1 MRLKDALFSIHLEK
15 TYLRLYEY
23 NPMKYMKGSLVFI
36 WRIWMILIAGIY
48 VIGLGLFVLIPLLIS
63 EKAFPYV
70 YPIIRYWG
78 KVTFYATGFRLNYEE
93 RVALNPNENYVFI
106 ANHTSMMDI
115 MTVLTVLK
123 HHPIVF
129 VGKAELGKIPIFGI
143 IYKRICISVDRSSMK
158 SRAHVIP
165 DAMHKLNQNLSI
177 FIFPEGG
184 VSDDLT
190 LVLDKF
196 KDGAFNIA
204 IETQTPIAVLS
215 IEGLKEM
222 FPFDWF
228 KGYPGKVHVKLL
240 DIVPTAGKNT
250 KEHKSAI
257 KDYTYTIIRKEL
269 ESCEK

>member
-1 MRLKDALFSIHLEK
+1 
-15 TYLRLYEY
+15 
-23 NPMKYMKGSLVFI
+23 MKYINAGLVFL

-48 VIGLGLFVLIPLLIS
+48 VIVLGIFVLIPLLIS
-63 EKAFPYV
+63 EKSFKFV

-78 KVTFYATGFRLNYEE
+78 KVTFYATGFRLDYEE
-93 RVALNPNENYVFI
+93 RVQLNPKENYVFI

-129 VGKAELGKIPIFGI
+129 VGKAELQKIPIFGR
-143 IYKRICISVDRSSMK
+143 IYKRICISVDRSSLR
-158 SRAHVIP
+158 SRAQVIP

-184 VSDDLT
+184 VSDDT
-190 LVLDKF
+190 SIVLDKF

-204 IETQTPIAVLS
+204 IETQTPIAILS
-215 IEGLKEM
+215 IDGLKEM

-228 KGYPGKVHVKLL
+228 KGYPGKVKVKLL
-240 DIVPTAGKNT
+240 DIVPTEGKT
-250 KEHKSAI
+250 IKEHRSQI
-257 KDYTYTIIRKEL
+257 KDYTYNIIRKEI
-269 ESCEK
+269 E

>member
-1 MRLKDALFSIHLEK
+1 
-15 TYLRLYEY
+15 
-23 NPMKYMKGSLVFI
+23 MKYINAGLVFL

-48 VIGLGLFVLIPLLIS
+48 VIVLGIFVLIPLLIS
-63 EKAFPYV
+63 EKSFQFV

-78 KVTFYATGFRLNYEE
+78 KVTFYATGFRLDYEE
-93 RVALNPNENYVFI
+93 RVQLNPKENYVFI

-129 VGKAELGKIPIFGI
+129 VGKAELQKIPIFGR
-143 IYKRICISVDRSSMK
+143 IYKRICISVDRSSLR
-158 SRAHVIP
+158 SRAQVIP

-184 VSDDLT
+184 VSDDT
-190 LVLDKF
+190 SIVLDKF

-204 IETQTPIAVLS
+204 IETQTPIAILS
-215 IEGLKEM
+215 IDGLKEM

-228 KGYPGKVHVKLL
+228 KGYPGKVKVKLL
-240 DIVPTAGKNT
+240 DIVPTEGKT
-250 KEHKSAI
+250 IKEHRSQI
-257 KDYTYTIIRKEL
+257 KDYTYNIIRKEI
-269 ESCEK
+269 E